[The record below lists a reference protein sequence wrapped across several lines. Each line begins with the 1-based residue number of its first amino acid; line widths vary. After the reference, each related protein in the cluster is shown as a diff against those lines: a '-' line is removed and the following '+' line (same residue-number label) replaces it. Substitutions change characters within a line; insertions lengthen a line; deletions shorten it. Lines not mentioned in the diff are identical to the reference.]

1 MSCSVELS
9 QSINNKKTGHIAV
22 KNDSVWLV
30 TDLAGAKREVP
41 VLIENYGFKEEFL
54 TDMWVLSTPKIGD
67 KQKGYSFACSNMKY
81 GEITDEVKAT
91 GHSLISGH
99 KVKSYDIMYTTED
112 LEMSAKVLEDGR
124 LWNMHIGPM
133 LFQMEPEHIAK
144 NSSLVALDIS
154 KPIKIKNPID
164 DHRSLDFL
172 KLEISSDSLAEI
184 PESFQQKVIKS
195 GEDTFTVALGPKTAF
210 RQKAQ
215 KSDYAKYTAASFEY
229 PISHPEISNLARK
242 VVGEAKNDD
251 EKIWNILMFVSN
263 ALIDDYWSNS
273 ENVLKIL
280 KNQRGD
286 CTEHA
291 KLFVTLARASGLPA
305 REAVGFVYN
314 DEEDNPGFSG
324 HAWAEVI
331 FDGHWVGVDPMW
343 GEREITPIR
352 LKLGKLTDIAFVW
365 EDPSIKVLEKKYK
378 FRASDKE
385 IEVGEELNKK
395 KDYEKE
401 IAHWKALANK
411 GDAFA
416 QVSLGLIYDS
426 GELGVPKNHKT
437 AFKWFSLAAKQGYAP
452 AQFNV
457 GVMYANGEGVQESTT
472 NATFWFS
479 NAARQGDLEATYFLA
494 EAYEKGEGVPIDRQ
508 EAFDLYKAAA
518 GISIFE

>member
-1 MSCSVELS
+1 
-9 QSINNKKTGHIAV
+9 
-22 KNDSVWLV
+22 
-30 TDLAGAKREVP
+30 
-41 VLIENYGFKEEFL
+41 
-54 TDMWVLSTPKIGD
+54 
-67 KQKGYSFACSNMKY
+67 
-81 GEITDEVKAT
+81 
-91 GHSLISGH
+91 
-99 KVKSYDIMYTTED
+99 
-112 LEMSAKVLEDGR
+112 
-124 LWNMHIGPM
+124 
-133 LFQMEPEHIAK
+133 
-144 NSSLVALDIS
+144 
-154 KPIKIKNPID
+154 
-164 DHRSLDFL
+164 
-172 KLEISSDSLAEI
+172 
-184 PESFQQKVIKS
+184 
-195 GEDTFTVALGPKTAF
+195 
-210 RQKAQ
+210 
-215 KSDYAKYTAASFEY
+215 
-229 PISHPEISNLARK
+229 
-242 VVGEAKNDD
+242 
-251 EKIWNILMFVSN
+251 
-263 ALIDDYWSNS
+263 
-273 ENVLKIL
+273 
-280 KNQRGD
+280 
-286 CTEHA
+286 
-291 KLFVTLARASGLPA
+291 LPA
-305 REAVGFVYN
+305 REASGFVYN

-378 FRASDKE
+378 FVASDKE
-385 IEVGEELNKK
+385 IEIGKELNKK

-411 GDAFA
+411 GDALA
-416 QVSLGLIYDS
+416 QFSLGLIYLSD
-426 GELGVPKNHKT
+426 ELGVPKDHKT